1 MFLPNDL
8 QSRLKG
14 LRHPRA
20 AETGEPLSPQL
31 VAWVSLLL
39 FGVIAIVTV
48 VIVSFQRFS
57 YWKDIDARLME
68 QSGTVTYDVGTL
80 EKVLEEFE
88 VRSRRTEEILM
99 EFSVVETEV
108 ATTTATSSSATSSPA
123 LEGE

>member
-20 AETGEPLSPQL
+20 AETGESLSPQL

-39 FGVIAIVTV
+39 FGVIAIVV
-48 VIVSFQRFS
+48 VVVVSFQRFS

-68 QSGTVTYDVGTL
+68 QSGAVTYDVGTL
-80 EKVLEEFE
+80 EKVLDEFE

-99 EFSVVETEV
+99 EFSMVEAEV

>member
-39 FGVIAIVTV
+39 FGGIAIVTV

-68 QSGTVTYDVGTL
+68 QSGTVTYDVDTL
-80 EKVLEEFE
+80 EKVLDEFE
-88 VRSRRTEEILM
+88 VRSKRTEEILL
-99 EFSVVETEV
+99 ELSVVEAEAI
-108 ATTTATSSSATSSPA
+108 ATTTATSSESGV
-123 LEGE
+123 EE